1 MLNLKNTNM
10 KKIVQ
15 RIYVKI
21 NPETGRVMTSCTLME
36 GYNAIYVA
44 NYPGD
49 QDQLR
54 RDYEGQ

>member
-1 MLNLKNTNM
+1 MG

-21 NPETGRVMTSCTLME
+21 NPETEKVMTSCTLMP

-44 NYPGD
+44 NYPGN

-54 RDYEGQ
+54 QDFENKAENN